1 MEQNIFLEES
11 NIPYYR
17 ITSLNY
23 NLSIFKPLK
32 MNKSTVEEE
41 WASYLDEV
49 SSTQWILN
57 SDHRNLGVF
66 PYKHAYKYRLILII

>member
-1 MEQNIFLEES
+1 MDQNIFLEES

-23 NLSIFKPLK
+23 NLSIFKLLK

-41 WASYLDEV
+41 WASYWDEV

-57 SDHRNLGVF
+57 SDHRNLGAF
-66 PYKHAYKYRLILII
+66 PYKHAYKYCLILII